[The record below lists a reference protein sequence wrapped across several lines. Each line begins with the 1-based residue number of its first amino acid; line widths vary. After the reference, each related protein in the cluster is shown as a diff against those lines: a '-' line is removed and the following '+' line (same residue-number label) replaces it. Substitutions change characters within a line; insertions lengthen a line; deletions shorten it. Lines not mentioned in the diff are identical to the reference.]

1 MNPIVIAPT
10 TLMNLAPVEYIE
22 HAARAGYDGIG
33 LRLYASPGM
42 PFFPTVGDPAAE
54 AKVKQVAR
62 DAGVPILEIFTCYLT
77 GDMDLE
83 AMRRAHEFGAELG
96 AKWALVIGD
105 DENWDRMVQN
115 FGTLCD
121 NAKALGLTC
130 SLEVPVNSRKLNTLE
145 LNQKLVADSGR
156 ENVCFSID
164 PVQFTRS
171 GGTMSQL
178 KDIDPKFFPYTQ
190 ICDTKGE
197 RPEPYCMPGEGMVNL
212 KEMLDIM
219 PEGLPLSLE
228 YHYRN
233 QPGYTTDQWAKY
245 VLDGTR
251 AFMGSY
257 YADKQRV

>member
-10 TLMNLAPVEYIE
+10 TLMKLAPVKYIE

-42 PFFPTVGDPAAE
+42 PFFPTVGDKDAE
-54 AKVKQVAR
+54 ARVKASVR
-62 DAGVPILEIFTCYLT
+62 DAGIPVLEIFTCYLT
-77 GDMDLE
+77 EDMDLE

-145 LNQKLVADSGR
+145 LNQELVADSGR

-164 PVQFTRS
+164 PVQFNRS
-171 GGTMSQL
+171 GASFDVL
-178 KDIDPKFFPYTQ
+178 KDLDPKFLPYTQ
-190 ICDTKGE
+190 ICDTKGP
-197 RPEPYCMPGEGMVNL
+197 RPEPYCMPGEGIVPL
-212 KEMLDIM
+212 KQMLDIM
-219 PEGLPLSLE
+219 PEGIPLSLE
-228 YHYRN
+228 YHYRE
-233 QPGYTTDQWAKY
+233 QPGYTTNQWAKY

-251 AFMGSY
+251 AYLEGY
-257 YADKQRV
+257 YADKAKA